1 MTNTSSNKKVGFIH
15 EKSSTFSVKKVVLFL
30 RTKYRGSSD
39 SPQRL
44 AIEGIAP
51 APITP
56 EPDAAEQAAA
66 ALLDSFVIPHS
77 SFPTLPF
84 RGLGGFN
91 APLQGA
97 RGLQR
102 SPSGCSGAYY
112 AAISHRIREARAMEE
127 RACLRWLTYCEQ
139 QLQTHPL
146 THPVMEGSA
155 GAVNTSGARPSPSTG
170 EREEGLLLAL
180 QQGLYDRQDIA
191 YRAGGTLLRR
201 WQHCLAEVT
210 MRLMA
215 ATENENQNENQN
227 YSE

>member
-1 MTNTSSNKKVGFIH
+1 MTHNTPFIKKVVLFTW
-15 EKSSTFSVKKVVLFL
+15 KKPTLFVKKVVLFL
-30 RTKYRGSSD
+30 RTMYRGHSD
-39 SPQRL
+39 DPQRL

-66 ALLDSFVIPHS
+66 ALLESLARPGSKVQDSRFKKDTSDP
-77 SFPTLPF
+77 
-84 RGLGGFN
+84 
-91 APLQGA
+91 APSLTGEGQG
-97 RGLQR
+97 
-102 SPSGCSGAYY
+102 SVAYY
-112 AAISHRIREARAMEE
+112 TALAARIREGREMEE
-127 RACLRWLTYCEQ
+127 RACRRWLAYCEQ
-139 QLQTHPL
+139 QLKTHPL
-146 THPVMEGSA
+146 TPPVMEGSA

-210 MRLMA
+210 IRQMA

-227 YSE
+227 DSE